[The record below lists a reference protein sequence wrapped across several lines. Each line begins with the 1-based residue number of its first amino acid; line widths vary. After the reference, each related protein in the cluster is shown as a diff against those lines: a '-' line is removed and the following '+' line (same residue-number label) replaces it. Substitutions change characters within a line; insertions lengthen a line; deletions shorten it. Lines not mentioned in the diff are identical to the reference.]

1 MFAFSDTSDTMQI
14 NTLTFHM
21 LKFSS
26 LYSLSLMLTYIWD
39 FFIIIILPIII
50 NLLHFLSVIMHPVKC
65 ILNRSKVTLMDAIPF
80 LKSACRFIKKL

>member
-50 NLLHFLSVIMHPVKC
+50 INLLHFFKC
-65 ILNRSKVTLMDAIPF
+65 DYAPSQMYLKQKQSYFNGCNPISKKCMSIH
-80 LKSACRFIKKL
+80 